1 MTIGEGVE
9 NFLQKR
15 LEPSE
20 GLLVGL
26 NTGGC
31 TGFTVSLLKKDLN
44 DITLQNIR
52 LCQQVYVETESQKIL
67 SDCALTVSEDPFS
80 QRLTVVVPKEKF
92 DQCGCAESFAPKN
105 PTDYYHL

>member
-31 TGFTVSLLKKDLN
+31 TGFQVDFQKKQLTS
-44 DITLQNIR
+44 ITGQNIKI
-52 LCQQVYVETESQKIL
+52 CPKVYVSPESEEIL
-67 SDCALTVSEDPFS
+67 SKCTLAINADPFAE
-80 QRLTVVVPKEKF
+80 RLTMEVPKEHF
-92 DQCGCAESFAPKN
+92 DQCGCNESFAPKN
-105 PTDYYHL
+105 PLDY

>member
-31 TGFTVSLLKKDLN
+31 TGFTVSLLKKDLS
-44 DITLQNIR
+44 DITSQNTR
-52 LCQQVYVETESQKIL
+52 LCQQVYVEKESQKIL
-67 SDCALTVSEDPFS
+67 SDCVLTVSEDMFS
-80 QRLTVVVPKEKF
+80 EKLTVVVPKETF
-92 DQCGCAESFAPKN
+92 VSCGCNESFAPRDIL
-105 PTDYYHL
+105 DY

>member
-31 TGFTVSLLKKDLN
+31 TGFTVSLLKKDLS
-44 DITLQNIR
+44 DITSQNIR

-67 SDCALTVSEDPFS
+67 SNCALTVSEDVFS
-80 QRLTVVVPKEKF
+80 EKLTVVVPKETF
-92 DQCGCAESFAPKN
+92 VSCGCNESFAPRDIL
-105 PTDYYHL
+105 DY